1 MEITVEIENNLR
13 QLLKN
18 EDTDNDKNI
27 TIEDKGPKRFLL
39 EDVKGKTFEVC
50 GTFHLSVLLQELYL
64 AKESGKSKI
73 TLTDKQIFTKPIDRI
88 SSLIKNYFWDGLT
101 RRIDE
106 ANLENA
112 LKDSKTSADKNYIYI
127 PFKDEQAFDYFKNI
141 ESRRKEFNLS
151 VVRLPAKLTD
161 DYLKSLN
168 KKPGLLVLAMRK
180 DKNGKLKGLPFVVPG
195 GRFNEMYGW
204 DSYFE
209 SLGLIEDRR
218 LDLAVSMAENFFYE
232 IEHYGKILN
241 ANRTYYLNR
250 SQPPFLTSL
259 IKELW
264 KRSERENKI
273 WLKKALA
280 YSIKEYN
287 TVWISSDRMTPTGL
301 SRYYGSGSGMPSET
315 EPNHFDKVL
324 ERFANK
330 HGLSLVEFRNKYIEN
345 QISDPELEEY
355 FVQDRSVR
363 ESGHDTSYRLEG
375 ISAHL
380 NTVDLNS
387 LLYKYEIDIAG
398 FIKREFNNRFK
409 FDGEIYTSED
419 WLKRASKRKK
429 IMNELMWDEEKGFFF
444 DYNFITEK
452 KTGYESA
459 TTFYP
464 LWANLSSQKQAKI
477 LITIALP
484 LLEEAGGLAA
494 STEKSR
500 GFLSETRPERQ
511 WDYPYGWAPHQ
522 MLIWKGLSDYGYKK
536 HAERLAYKW
545 LYTILRNFVDYNGTI
560 PEKYDVVNRTHKVF
574 AEYGNVG
581 TNFQYITKEGF
592 GWMNAAFR
600 TGLKYLN
607 KKLLVNL
614 NELIP
619 PEWIFKNYSA
629 KNKLERNVLFTRKA
643 VR

>member
-1 MEITVEIENNLR
+1 MNITVDVESNLVR
-13 QLLKN
+13 ILKS
-18 EDTDNDKNI
+18 EDTDNDKKI
-27 TIEDKGPKRFLL
+27 TVDDKGPKRFYILS
-39 EDVKGKTFEVC
+39 VTGKQFEVC
-50 GTFHLSVLLQELYL
+50 ETFHLSVLLQELYL

-112 LKDSKTSADKNYIYI
+112 IKDSKTKSDKNYIYI
-127 PFKDEQAFDYFKNI
+127 PFNDEQAFNYFKDV
-141 ESRRKEFNLS
+141 EKRRKELNLS
-151 VVRLPAKLTD
+151 VIKLPESITD
-161 DYLKSLN
+161 DYLQTLN
-168 KKPGLLVLAMRK
+168 KNPGLLVLKMRK
-180 DKNGKLKGLPFVVPG
+180 DRRGNLRGLPFVVPG

-209 SLGLIEDRR
+209 SLGLIEDGR

-264 KRSERENKI
+264 KNSERKNKN

-280 YSIKEYN
+280 YSIREYN
-287 TVWISSDRMTPTGL
+287 TIWISADRLSPTGL
-301 SRYYGSGSGMPSET
+301 SRYYGSGSGMPPET
-315 EPNHFDKVL
+315 EPDHFNEVL
-324 ERFANK
+324 EPFANK

-355 FVQDRSVR
+355 FMHDRSVR

-387 LLYKYEIDIAG
+387 LLYKYEMDIAG
-398 FIKREFNNRFK
+398 LIKKEFRDSLK
-409 FDGEIYTSED
+409 LSGVTYTSKF

-429 IMNELMWDEEKGFFF
+429 IINELMWDEEKGFFF
-444 DYNFITEK
+444 DYNYITGK

-464 LWANLSSQKQAKI
+464 LWANLASKKQARI
-477 LITIALP
+477 LINKALP
-484 LLEEAGGLAA
+484 LLEEAGGLTA

-500 GFLSETRPERQ
+500 GPISEKRPERQ
-511 WDYPYGWAPHQ
+511 WDYPYGWVPHQ
-522 MLIWKGLSDYGYKK
+522 MLLWKGLTNYGYKK

-581 TNFQYITKEGF
+581 TEFDYISKEGF
-592 GWMNAAFR
+592 GWMNASFKV
-600 TGLKYLN
+600 GLKYLN
-607 KKLLVNL
+607 KNLINKL

-619 PEWIFKNYSA
+619 PEWIFNSD
-629 KNKLERNVLFTRKA
+629 RKSKT
-643 VR
+643 